1 MSKAKTRSAKAAP
14 SKAVAAKRVKTEDI
28 ERPVPSGANAPGYG
42 SDVIAETLRSL
53 DIPYVSLNPGSSYR
67 GLHDSL
73 VNYLGNRTP
82 QMILCQH
89 EGTAIAVAHGY
100 AKVMDRAMVAAVHS
114 NVGLMQATMG
124 IYNAWCDRKPMIV
137 LGATGPVDAAKR
149 RSIDWLHTSRDQGAL
164 IRDFIKWDDQPA
176 SPAAAREAIL
186 RAAWLTNT
194 EPCAPVYLNFDAELQ
209 EAPLKEQLP
218 PIDVTR
224 YLNETR
230 TAAPA
235 SQIRAAAKLLKAA
248 KNPVIFSGRATRSM
262 DAWNARIALAEM
274 LNARVVTDLNSGASF
289 PTDHPLYAGAPRT
302 KSADTVGAM
311 KSADVIL
318 SLDWPDLVGALKTGG
333 VTNAKIIHVSI
344 DHTVHNGWSM
354 DHQSRPPVDL
364 YLAGSPEIVLQDL
377 IEALGGAAK
386 KKPMARNPAAKP
398 EAPPASGPIENEH
411 IARAIRLALGGRPA
425 TLAYTPI
432 SWGDRWW
439 PALHP
444 LDYTGRSGGGGIG
457 AGPGISVGVALALK
471 GSGRIPVGVCGDGDF
486 IMGNNAVWTAAHY
499 RIPVLFVVANNRSYF
514 NDEVHQ
520 ERVARVRKR
529 PVENRWIGQRIDDP
543 AIDIAGLARAQ
554 GAAGF
559 GPVSTADELAR
570 ALGEAVGIV
579 ENGGVAIIDV
589 RTGTGYLD
597 HA

>member
-1 MSKAKTRSAKAAP
+1 MAKMKAKNGGQTRAKKSITP
-14 SKAVAAKRVKTEDI
+14 TDEI
-28 ERPVPSGANAPGYG
+28 EKLIPSGANAPSYG

-289 PTDHPLYAGAPRT
+289 PTDHPCYAGAPRT
-302 KSADTVGAM
+302 KAADTVEAM

-333 VTNAKIIHVSI
+333 VTNAKIIHVTI
-344 DHTVHNGWSM
+344 YHTVHNGWAM
-354 DHQSRPPVDL
+354 DHQS
-364 YLAGSPEIVLQDL
+364 
-377 IEALGGAAK
+377 
-386 KKPMARNPAAKP
+386 
-398 EAPPASGPIENEH
+398 
-411 IARAIRLALGGRPA
+411 
-425 TLAYTPI
+425 
-432 SWGDRWW
+432 
-439 PALHP
+439 
-444 LDYTGRSGGGGIG
+444 
-457 AGPGISVGVALALK
+457 
-471 GSGRIPVGVCGDGDF
+471 
-486 IMGNNAVWTAAHY
+486 
-499 RIPVLFVVANNRSYF
+499 
-514 NDEVHQ
+514 
-520 ERVARVRKR
+520 
-529 PVENRWIGQRIDDP
+529 
-543 AIDIAGLARAQ
+543 
-554 GAAGF
+554 
-559 GPVSTADELAR
+559 
-570 ALGEAVGIV
+570 
-579 ENGGVAIIDV
+579 
-589 RTGTGYLD
+589 
-597 HA
+597 